1 MAAIPLTA
9 VLHQLRSLTSPEPS
23 DGQLLER
30 FATSGDQAAFADL
43 VRRHGRLVLG
53 VCGRLLGN
61 GPDQED
67 AFQATFLVL
76 ARRVGTIRNQA
87 SLASWLYGVAF
98 RLARRLQT
106 QRAKDAQR
114 RYHGGSVPLEQI
126 PERQTM
132 RTNPADRASMREMG
146 TILDEE
152 LQSLPAGCREA
163 IVLCHLEGLSHTE
176 AAHHLGCPLGTLKGR
191 VQRGR
196 VLLRQGLRRR
206 GVALS
211 VTGLALA
218 LAEQTGA
225 AVPTALRQSAARCAC
240 AGGAGA
246 RVAALADGA
255 MGGSSAG
262 ALKLAGLILVTVS
275 VLGLA
280 SGLPARPALNAD
292 VGSDAVAAQTPGQ
305 PVGKEL
311 NDDPLPP
318 GAILRLG
325 TNRWRQRT
333 PASFLACVADGKTVV
348 SASADSRFYVWDFDT
363 GKALRSFGADK
374 SDAKDDPQEK
384 LVRLELALRRLAL
397 LGGEPWR
404 IGMALSP
411 DGKVAA
417 LVVHDRDLVQLLD
430 TTTGKA
436 IKNIPAGSDFALG
449 PLAFSPSGKHLAIA
463 SGIGVR
469 VWDLDAGKFV
479 QELGP
484 DIRDF
489 RLALRTVSASV
500 LVYAPDGKTL
510 AWAARRP
517 GPKEGKEATI
527 QFWDAATGNRLRT
540 VQVETMAGFSA
551 AVFAPDSKRLAY
563 ATVDGEVGV
572 VDAAAGKVL
581 HKWVVGNRTA
591 NPAVVFSAD
600 GTKLYTK
607 LSAERGVREW
617 ESATGKALRQFGDLA
632 QEGPARFEPL
642 TGCLSLMP
650 NGKTLAIGG
659 NGNALRFVDLA
670 TGKDLPK
677 PKGHALPMRTVSFA
691 PDGKTLLTRDG
702 ETVRLWD
709 AGTGQQ
715 LKQLAAPKAAV
726 NFTVTPDGRTLAVTD
741 DKFGLSLVDADNGK
755 VLVKLAGTPDN
766 PPLFVFAPDGKT
778 LAVRRFG
785 EAGITLYDVPSG
797 KVRCR
802 AAISHAPAG
811 LQSAPLEK
819 VTFFF
824 SPDGRRLLV
833 CVPPRNAAL
842 CDTATGKT
850 IQTFEFDIGV
860 HSAAFAPDGR
870 TIALDRGDNVV
881 DLVELATGKV
891 RRTFG
896 PPPAKGK
903 QGMPR
908 GEVLLGPPGLAT
920 VAFSPDGRLLAHVA
934 PVVLTVWDVG
944 TAKALRKF
952 SGHQAHI
959 GTVAFA
965 PDGRSVATGSSDT
978 TALLWDVQG
987 LGAGAPGPLTAL
999 DADTVQASWTDLASN
1014 DARTAGEAIERLV
1027 LSPKQALP
1035 FLAKQLKPAAA
1046 VEPKVIKQLLV
1057 EVDSGEFNAR
1067 QKALA
1072 ELVRIGEQVL
1082 PLIDEMLAK
1091 QPPLDT
1097 QQRLKAVQAKLAPGQ
1112 LAAERVQVVRAI
1124 EVLERMGGAQAQE
1137 ILQRLAAGAPA
1148 ALTTTHAEAA
1158 LGRMKQGK

>member
-1 MAAIPLTA
+1 
-9 VLHQLRSLTSPEPS
+9 
-23 DGQLLER
+23 
-30 FATSGDQAAFADL
+30 
-43 VRRHGRLVLG
+43 
-53 VCGRLLGN
+53 
-61 GPDQED
+61 
-67 AFQATFLVL
+67 
-76 ARRVGTIRNQA
+76 
-87 SLASWLYGVAF
+87 
-98 RLARRLQT
+98 
-106 QRAKDAQR
+106 
-114 RYHGGSVPLEQI
+114 
-126 PERQTM
+126 M
-132 RTNPADRASMREMG
+132 R
-146 TILDEE
+146 
-152 LQSLPAGCREA
+152 
-163 IVLCHLEGLSHTE
+163 
-176 AAHHLGCPLGTLKGR
+176 
-191 VQRGR
+191 
-196 VLLRQGLRRR
+196 
-206 GVALS
+206 
-211 VTGLALA
+211 
-218 LAEQTGA
+218 
-225 AVPTALRQSAARCAC
+225 
-240 AGGAGA
+240 
-246 RVAALADGA
+246 
-255 MGGSSAG
+255 GSSAG

-280 SGLPARPALNAD
+280 SGLPARPAPNAA
-292 VGSDAVAAQTPGQ
+292 VGSAAVAAQTPGQ
-305 PVGKEL
+305 PLAKVL
-311 NDDPLPP
+311 NDDPLPQ

-333 PASFLACVADGKTVV
+333 PASFLACAADGKTVV
-348 SASADSRFYVWDFDT
+348 SAGADSRFYIWDFDT
-363 GKALRSFGADK
+363 GKALRCFGADH
-374 SDAKDDPQEK
+374 SDAKDDPREK
-384 LVRLELALRRLAL
+384 LLKLELALRRLAL
-397 LGGEPWR
+397 LGGQPWR
-404 IGMALSP
+404 TGMALSP

-417 LVVHDRDLVQLLD
+417 LVVDAGDRVQLLD
-430 TTTGKA
+430 TATGKA
-436 IKNIPAGSDFALG
+436 VKNIPAGSDLALG
-449 PLAFSPSGKHLAIA
+449 PLAFSPSGKHLAMA
-463 SGIGVR
+463 SGVGVR

-479 QELGP
+479 QEMGTP
-484 DIRDF
+484 IRDF
-489 RLALRTVSASV
+489 QEAVRTVSASV
-500 LVYAPDGKTL
+500 LVYAPDDKTL

-540 VQVETMAGFSA
+540 VQVETTAGFSA

-563 ATVDGEVGV
+563 ATVDGEVGA

-607 LSAERGVREW
+607 LSVQRSVREW
-617 ESATGKALRQFGDLA
+617 ESATGKALRQLGDPA
-632 QEGPARFEPL
+632 QEGPVRFEPL

-650 NGKTLAIGG
+650 DGKTLAIGG

-670 TGKDLPK
+670 SGKDLPQ

-702 ETVRLWD
+702 QTVRLWD
-709 AGTGQQ
+709 AATGQQ
-715 LKQLAAPKAAV
+715 LKQLAAPGAAV
-726 NFTVTPDGRTLAVTD
+726 NFVVTPDGHTLAVAD
-741 DKFGLSLVDADNGK
+741 DQFGLTLVDADNGK
-755 VLVKLAGTPDN
+755 VLAKLAGSPDGWS
-766 PPLFVFAPDGKT
+766 PPLFLFAPDGKT
-778 LAVRRFG
+778 LAVRRSS

-797 KVRCR
+797 KERCR
-802 AAISHAPAG
+802 AATGLAPAG

-833 CVPPRNAAL
+833 CGPPHNAAL

-850 IQTFEFDIGV
+850 IQTFEFAIGV

-881 DLVELATGKV
+881 DLVELATSKV

-896 PPPAKGK
+896 PPLPGKGK
-903 QGMPR
+903 EGMP
-908 GEVLLGPPGLAT
+908 GGQVLLGPPGLAT
-920 VAFSPDGRLLAHVA
+920 VAFAPDGRLLAHA
-934 PVVLTVWDVG
+934 GPAVLTVWEVA

-952 SGHQAHI
+952 TGHQGSI

-978 TALLWDVQG
+978 TALLWDVEG
-987 LGAGAPGPLTAL
+987 LGVKAPGPLTAL
-999 DADTVQASWTDLASN
+999 DADTVQASWTDLASS
-1014 DARTAGEAIERLV
+1014 DARTAGAAIERLV

-1072 ELVRIGEQVL
+1072 DLVRIGEQVL

-1091 QPPLDT
+1091 QPSLDT
-1097 QQRLKAVQAKLAPGQ
+1097 QQRLKNVEAKLAPGQ

-1124 EVLERMGGAQAQE
+1124 EVLERTGGAQAQE
-1137 ILQRLAAGAPA
+1137 ILERLAAGAPG

-1158 LGRMKQGK
+1158 LGRMKQGR